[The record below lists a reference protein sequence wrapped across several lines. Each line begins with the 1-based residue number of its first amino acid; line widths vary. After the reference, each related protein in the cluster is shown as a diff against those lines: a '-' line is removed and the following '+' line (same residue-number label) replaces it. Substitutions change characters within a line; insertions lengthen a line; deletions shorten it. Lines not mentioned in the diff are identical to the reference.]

1 MIVKRRI
8 SSEGECC
15 VGSCFYVKFWVCR
28 HHFPA
33 AFGGHSDPQQ
43 FSEKTLNILSR
54 LSATYNDIETLLVR
68 ITNSIDLMNTQISAL
83 EKQLGTIQDT
93 QAQMQRELT
102 RLADG
107 TTAQGQVSKAIEL
120 ARDGASA
127 SEIMLS
133 TNLPKEEAEAIARFH
148 SAQNS

>member
-1 MIVKRRI
+1 M
-8 SSEGECC
+8 
-15 VGSCFYVKFWVCR
+15 
-28 HHFPA
+28 
-33 AFGGHSDPQQ
+33 
-43 FSEKTLNILSR
+43 NILSR

-83 EKQLGTIQDT
+83 EKQISKIEDAQT
-93 QAQMQRELT
+93 QMERELT

-107 TTAQGQVSKAIEL
+107 TSAQGQVSKAIEL

-148 SAQNS
+148 SHRT